1 MLNAYEEAI
10 IKEIAQHIVQ
20 PNLVQK
26 ALAQAGKPVAFILDQ
41 ARSLKY
47 FDAVSKKI
55 DYAIEKGLRGSILV
69 ANKTYSEAS
78 VLSEFKK
85 AGLDISYAE
94 VKGSDLQIK
103 DKVADSFS
111 ISNGFILGT
120 EGAAMGA
127 ATTLCEGIPGA
138 QLLIPTLIAADVS
151 SSMVFLSRQI
161 CQIATSFGYDSSDPN
176 NVPHLIAA
184 MAPQTDTS
192 DEGYF
197 AAKAAVVE
205 MNRAG
210 AAFVGKFNG
219 RRLQEAL
226 AKGELP
232 SLVRTIA
239 YVAKR
244 LGVVITQK
252 ELGMLVPIAGALING
267 TVNVAFQQVGH
278 ATAKDYFRKM
288 HLIDRHGEDLINE
301 RISREVSRLKAD
313 QVN

>member
-1 MLNAYEEAI
+1 MLTEYEEAV
-10 IKEIAQHIVQ
+10 IKEIAHHIVQ

-47 FDAVSKKI
+47 FDMVSKKI
-55 DYAIEKGLRGSILV
+55 DYAIEKCLRGSVLL
-69 ANKTYSEAS
+69 ANKTYTEAS
-78 VLSEFKK
+78 VLSEFAK
-85 AGLDISYAE
+85 AGLDVSYGE
-94 VKGSDLQIK
+94 VKDSKLEIK

-111 ISNGFILGT
+111 VSNGVILGA

-161 CQIATSFGYDSSDPN
+161 CQIATSYGYASTDPQN
-176 NVPHLIAA
+176 IPHLIAA

-197 AAKAAVVE
+197 AAKAAVLE
-205 MNRAG
+205 MNRAASMFSG
-210 AAFVGKFNG
+210 QFTG
-219 RRLQEAL
+219 RRLQEAM

-232 SLVRTIA
+232 GLIRTIA

-267 TVNVAFQQVGH
+267 SVNVAFQQVGH

-288 HLIDRHGEDLINE
+288 HLINRHGEEQITQK
-301 RISREVSRLKAD
+301 ISREIEKLKGS
-313 QVN
+313 